1 MTQGRGFEMSAL
13 NSDARG
19 VLVSCAKCGQT
30 NRLRYDAL
38 DKHTRCGKCQT
49 ILDAA
54 NAPVAV
60 SDAAAFDAMVAT
72 AALPIVVDFWAP
84 WCGPCR
90 MMAPELDKV
99 ARSLA
104 GKWIVA
110 KVDTEA
116 LPDLGQRFRIQSIPT
131 LMVFRGG
138 REASRKSGAL
148 PAAEILRLIG
158 P

>member
-1 MTQGRGFEMSAL
+1 VAVG
-13 NSDARG
+13 
-19 VLVSCAKCGQT
+19 
-30 NRLRYDAL
+30 
-38 DKHTRCGKCQT
+38 
-49 ILDAA
+49 DAA
-54 NAPVAV
+54 V
-60 SDAAAFDAMVAT
+60 FDAMLTT
-72 AALPIVVDFWAP
+72 ASLPIVIDFWAP

-116 LPDLGQRFRIQSIPT
+116 VPELGQRFRIQSIPT

-138 REASRKSGAL
+138 REAGRTPGAL
-148 PAAEILRLIG
+148 PAAEILRFLG
-158 P
+158 QAP